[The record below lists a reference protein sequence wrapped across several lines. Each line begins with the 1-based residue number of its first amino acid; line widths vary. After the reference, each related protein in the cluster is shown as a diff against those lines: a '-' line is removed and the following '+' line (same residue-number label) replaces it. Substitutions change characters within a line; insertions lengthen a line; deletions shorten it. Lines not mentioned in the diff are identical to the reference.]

1 LVSTKAKTGKEFT
14 TFQPFKFDA
23 CQVNAAGLEK
33 IKGVNP
39 SLRPK
44 IIIKSDFKPF
54 WPVNGKATAVS
65 KRDNKSHTA
74 SRRKATFVIKFG

>member
-23 CQVNAAGLEK
+23 CQVNAAGLAK
-33 IKGVNP
+33 IKGTVP

-44 IIIKSDFKPF
+44 IKIKSDFQPL
-54 WPVNGKATAVS
+54 WPVNGKATAIS
-65 KRDNKSHTA
+65 KRDNKPHTA
-74 SRRKATFVIKFG
+74 TRRKATFVIKFG

>member
-23 CQVNAAGLEK
+23 CQVNAAGLAK
-33 IKGVNP
+33 LKGSVP

-44 IIIKSDFKPF
+44 MIIKSDFQPL
-54 WPVNGKATAVS
+54 WPVNGKATAIS

-74 SRRKATFVIKFG
+74 TRRKATFVIKFG